1 MVSLDEFC
9 LNTGLWPEWYAIR
22 VFYNRVGPLKETLD
36 NAAIRYFYP
45 MHLVEKCSDGGIIY
59 VQEPLI
65 KALVFAKTTAS
76 DLETIQRKHP
86 GSAAPYYDKS
96 TGRPIVIPEEQ
107 MDRFIKLCSV
117 KDSGLSTLARMTRGS
132 IKVTRSESPKEY
144 SKASKGTSSGSGTT
158 GG

>member
-76 DLETIQRKHP
+76 DLVTIQRKLPRQRRAVLRQEHRKTDRHP
-86 GSAAPYYDKS
+86 
-96 TGRPIVIPEEQ
+96 
-107 MDRFIKLCSV
+107 
-117 KDSGLSTLARMTRGS
+117 RG
-132 IKVTRSESPKEY
+132 
-144 SKASKGTSSGSGTT
+144 ADG
-158 GG
+158 

>member
-36 NAAIRYFYP
+36 NAAISYFYP

-76 DLETIQRKHP
+76 DLET
-86 GSAAPYYDKS
+86 
-96 TGRPIVIPEEQ
+96 
-107 MDRFIKLCSV
+107 
-117 KDSGLSTLARMTRGS
+117 
-132 IKVTRSESPKEY
+132 
-144 SKASKGTSSGSGTT
+144 SSGSTQAAPRRTT
-158 GG
+158 TRAPEDRSSSPRNKWIGSSSFAP